1 MIKLEIH
8 FDTREELLAFL
19 AGAAEAPTQEPR
31 KSRGRLKGA
40 AIDEKALD
48 HEQEP
53 DTTYTAPPPRARKTE
68 DKPAPEL
75 DLKTVELPG
84 EKLPEPEP
92 VVALTYEEV
101 SAALLGL
108 AKRKGR
114 DAAIELLSEYGVA
127 RLTDLDKAKWAAIKS
142 HAEARALAP

>member
-1 MIKLEIH
+1 MIKLEIS

-40 AIDEKALD
+40 AIDEKGS
-48 HEQEP
+48 
-53 DTTYTAPPPRARKTE
+53 
-68 DKPAPEL
+68 PEL

-84 EKLPEPEP
+84 EKLPEP
-92 VVALTYEEV
+92 VVTLTYEEV